1 MEFNEYQKKATE
13 TVISLDK
20 IKNSYVN
27 WNIPESL
34 WTVVGVAYSG
44 LGLGEVGEVQNKI
57 KKIIRDKGGEI
68 TKDDIDAIKKELGDV
83 LWYVA
88 DMCTKFGVEMND
100 VADGNIK
107 KIFGRKDR
115 GTLLGSGDNR

>member
-1 MEFNEYQKKATE
+1 VEFNEYQKKATE